1 MEKIMFAGDVE
12 ETLEFYVL
20 EETRINGV
28 NYILV
33 TESDDEESEAECY
46 ILKDVSKDGDAD
58 AIYVAV
64 EDDDEL
70 EAVMRVF
77 EELLEDTE
85 IVK

>member
-1 MEKIMFAGDVE
+1 MEKITFAGDGD

-28 NYILV
+28 DYILV

-46 ILKDVSKDGDAD
+46 ILKDVSKDGDAESV
-58 AIYVAV
+58 YEAV
-64 EDDDEL
+64 EDDMEL

>member
-1 MEKIMFAGDVE
+1 MEKITFAGDGDE
-12 ETLEFYVL
+12 NLDFYVL

-28 NYILV
+28 DYILV
-33 TESDDEESEAECY
+33 TESDDEEADAECY

-58 AIYVAV
+58 SVYVAV

-70 EAVMRVF
+70 DAVMRVF
-77 EELLEDTE
+77 EELLDDTD

>member
-1 MEKIMFAGDVE
+1 MFAGDVE